1 MAIAAQLDGA
11 LGDLAILDARCADGR
26 MGARRAQSPK

>member
-11 LGDLAILDARCADGR
+11 LGDLAVLDARCADGR
-26 MGARRAQSPK
+26 TKTRRAQSPE